1 MILRHDFVFPLDCFV
16 VNVNLGA
23 EGQTTKEQ
31 LRGVPAGLVVR
42 IPGFHCHGAGSSS
55 GWKTEI
61 PQESKVTISTYGNIY
76 RKHILLKEIYSYIRY
91 KTRQQTLLKHR

>member
-42 IPGFHCHGAGSSS
+42 IPGFHCCGLVQFLVGELRSQELHHLAKKNKILNKGSEYFRCLS
-55 GWKTEI
+55 
-61 PQESKVTISTYGNIY
+61 
-76 RKHILLKEIYSYIRY
+76 
-91 KTRQQTLLKHR
+91 